1 MQNLIGV
8 TPIQKS
14 CLNTLLR
21 SCSYL
26 VTFANRRTLPV
37 AYQIARTYFTGQS
50 QKVLAPF
57 RQLIGRPYSYLVV
70 DFVTADDSLTVRC
83 GGLTPDEPCYVFD
96 NEEGGKDEG
105 SQPSA

>member
-8 TPIQKS
+8 TPVQKS

-26 VTFANRRTLPV
+26 VTFVNRRTLPV

-57 RQLIGRPYSYLVV
+57 RQLIGQPYSYLVV

-83 GGLTPDEPCYVFD
+83 GGLTPDEPCYVLHD
-96 NEEGGKDEG
+96 ETGGEEEGA
-105 SQPSA
+105 PASA